1 MRKILFTLSACAA
14 LVACGGGGG
23 ADDGKVTENNIQ
35 NDSLV
40 GAAVALSASNYEPAA
55 KEIVGSAPG
64 LQSTASVSRELL
76 TASQANPV
84 PTAAMFLQTKLPEI
98 ARALNRSAL
107 LTGVAIEDTVDCDQ
121 GQIDVAGND
130 NNNNDEL
137 DAGDNAVLTIKNCQL
152 NGFKINGKMSF
163 TVDSGAA
170 YSNLTARDITI
181 TSNVQNFRV
190 EVSGIVSVTNG
201 SYTMTIS
208 PLSDTNLRVVITA
221 TRLTNQLSQAGT
233 SKVFQYTNY
242 TVNATTNPTTTTWSV
257 TGKVS
262 VPTLG
267 ANTAEIATL
276 TPFSALTNTSLVTA
290 GQLMITLSNGG
301 KMRVT
306 AQPMN
311 STSSG
316 SNAKVELDL
325 NSDGVYEESKVL
337 PWIDIL

>member
-1 MRKILFTLSACAA
+1 M
-14 LVACGGGGG
+14 
-23 ADDGKVTENNIQ
+23 
-35 NDSLV
+35 
-40 GAAVALSASNYEPAA
+40 
-55 KEIVGSAPG
+55 
-64 LQSTASVSRELL
+64 
-76 TASQANPV
+76 
-84 PTAAMFLQTKLPEI
+84 PEI

-311 STSSG
+311 STSAG